1 MKLSTGII
9 FCFLILGISS
19 QRWGTF
25 LKEAGQRAKDVWRAY
40 SDVRE
45 EEANLK
51 DSDKGPGSTWAA
63 KVTSDARGNTQ
74 IVTDLSKNGDS
85 GYGWEDSRA
94 DQFANEWDRSGED
107 PNHCRPAGQ
116 PLASTKLY

>member
-25 LKEAGQRAKDVWRAY
+25 LKEAGQSEDQRMGQGSQPQRFRQVLPIPGNYDATQR
-40 SDVRE
+40 
-45 EEANLK
+45 
-51 DSDKGPGSTWAA
+51 GPGSTWAA
-63 KVTSDARGNTQ
+63 K

-107 PNHCRPAGQ
+107 PNHCRLAGQ

>member
-25 LKEAGQRAKDVWRAY
+25 LKEAGQK
-40 SDVRE
+40 
-45 EEANLK
+45 NLRQQEIK
-51 DSDKGPGSTWAA
+51 TGN
-63 KVTSDARGNTQ
+63 KVLQKSRFNPECDARGNTQ